1 MQELKWL
8 TKEISKRYGNVRRC
22 RGCYLYTEKGTRL
35 TDCFLDG
42 GRAILGWDGGKART
56 AFKNAVERGA
66 TGFYTGSS
74 LSRLATA
81 VKKLLPSE
89 YSEIRWLYDSEDDS
103 AFADG
108 NSAFGAGN
116 SALAA
121 ATNTNDA
128 DNGSA
133 FGTAGNTN
141 GTDDSAK
148 CADNSAK
155 GAAHDAVCDAD
166 KLAAVKASSVLWRPW
181 LDFSAD
187 AEASV
192 TRYPKITMRFTTER
206 PDIIKI
212 VPPFPWAA
220 DICFYAFKDT
230 YTANGGFVPENA
242 ILPFPLAEAYTR
254 AFFDMKTA
262 LGEYGEEQFKQ
273 FTRQLSPFFERK
285 ACYLF
290 PKADITDY
298 ETFVLKALDA
308 GIVISP
314 VKEIPSIVPWKAN
327 PGDLKKLAAALTGE
341 ARP

>member
-35 TDCFLDG
+35 TDCFLDS

-56 AFKNAVERGA
+56 AFKNSLERGA
-66 TGFYTGSS
+66 AGFYTGSS

-89 YSEIRWLYDSEDDS
+89 YTEIRWLYGSE
-103 AFADG
+103 
-108 NSAFGAGN
+108 NVY
-116 SALAA
+116 
-121 ATNTNDA
+121 T

-133 FGTAGNTN
+133 FGAAGN
-141 GTDDSAK
+141 S
-148 CADNSAK
+148 K

-192 TRYPKITMRFTTER
+192 TRYPKITMRFTSER

-230 YTANGGFVPENA
+230 YTEDGGFVPENA

-262 LGEYGEEQFKQ
+262 LGEYGEAQFKQ
-273 FTRQLSPFFERK
+273 FTKQLSPFFERK
-285 ACYLF
+285 TCYLF
-290 PKADITDY
+290 PKADIKDY
-298 ETFVLKALDA
+298 ESFVLKALDA
-308 GIVISP
+308 GVVISP
-314 VKEIPSIVPWKAN
+314 VKEIPSVVPWKAN

>member
-133 FGTAGNTN
+133 FGTAGN
-141 GTDDSAK
+141 S
-148 CADNSAK
+148 K
-155 GAAHDAVCDAD
+155 GAARGAD
-166 KLAAVKASSVLWRPW
+166 NLAAIKASSVLWRPW

-187 AEASV
+187 AEPSV
-192 TRYPKITMRFTTER
+192 TRYPKITMRFTSER

-230 YTANGGFVPENA
+230 YTEDGGFVPENA

-262 LGEYGEEQFKQ
+262 LGEYGEAQFKQ

-298 ETFVLKALDA
+298 EAFVLKALDA

>member
-56 AFKNAVERGA
+56 AFKNALERGA
-66 TGFYTGSS
+66 AGFYTVSS

-89 YSEIRWLYDSEDDS
+89 YTEIRWLYGSEDVY
-103 AFADG
+103 
-108 NSAFGAGN
+108 
-116 SALAA
+116 
-121 ATNTNDA
+121 T

-133 FGTAGNTN
+133 FGAAGN
-141 GTDDSAK
+141 S
-148 CADNSAK
+148 K
-155 GAAHDAVCDAD
+155 GAARDAGCDAD

-230 YTANGGFVPENA
+230 YTEDGGFVPENA

-273 FTRQLSPFFERK
+273 FTKQLSPFFERK

-298 ETFVLKALDA
+298 QAFVLKALDA

-341 ARP
+341 TRP

>member
-56 AFKNAVERGA
+56 AFKNALERGA
-66 TGFYTGSS
+66 SGFYTGSS

-89 YSEIRWLYDSEDDS
+89 YTEIRWLYGSEDVY
-103 AFADG
+103 
-108 NSAFGAGN
+108 
-116 SALAA
+116 
-121 ATNTNDA
+121 T

-133 FGTAGNTN
+133 FGAAGN
-141 GTDDSAK
+141 S
-148 CADNSAK
+148 K
-155 GAAHDAVCDAD
+155 GAARDAVCDAD

-192 TRYPKITMRFTTER
+192 TRYPKITMRFTSER
-206 PDIIKI
+206 PDIIRI
-212 VPPFPWAA
+212 IPPFPWAA

-230 YTANGGFVPENA
+230 ASGGGLVPENA
-242 ILPFPLAEAYTR
+242 ILPFPLAEAYAR

-262 LGEYGEEQFKQ
+262 LGEYGEAQFKQ
-273 FTRQLSPFFERK
+273 FTKQLSPFFERK

-290 PKADITDY
+290 PKADIKDY
-298 ETFVLKALDA
+298 ESFVLKALDA
-308 GIVISP
+308 GVVISP

-341 ARP
+341 TRP

>member
-22 RGCYLYTEKGTRL
+22 RGCYLYTEKGIRL

-42 GRAILGWDGGKART
+42 GRTILGWDGGKART
-56 AFKNAVERGA
+56 AFKNALERGA
-66 TGFYTGSS
+66 TGFYTCSS

-89 YSEIRWLYDSEDDS
+89 YTEIRWLYGSELTYSEADS
-103 AFADG
+103 AFAAG
-108 NSAFGAGN
+108 GSAFGAAGN
-116 SALAA
+116 S
-121 ATNTNDA
+121 
-128 DNGSA
+128 
-133 FGTAGNTN
+133 
-141 GTDDSAK
+141 
-148 CADNSAK
+148 K
-155 GAAHDAVCDAD
+155 GAARDAVCDAD

-192 TRYPKITMRFTTER
+192 TRYPKITMRFTEER
-206 PDIIKI
+206 PDIIRI
-212 VPPFPWAA
+212 IPPFPWAA

-230 YTANGGFVPENA
+230 YTEVGSFVPENA

-262 LGEYGEEQFKQ
+262 LGEYGEAQFKQ
-273 FTRQLSPFFERK
+273 FTKQLSPFFERK

-290 PKADITDY
+290 PKADIKDY
-298 ETFVLKALDA
+298 ESFVLKALDA
-308 GIVISP
+308 GVVISP
-314 VKEIPSIVPWKAN
+314 VKEIPSVVPWKAN